1 MATKKSEPEGQKS
14 IAKNRKAFHDF
25 FIVEQ
30 VEAGLVLTGTEVKS
44 LREGRVVI
52 DEAFARVTDG
62 GEAQLL
68 GLSIPQYKNGTYSN
82 HLPDRT
88 RRLLL
93 HKREIRKLVEK
104 TQIERLTVV
113 PLELYWKR
121 GFAKVLLGIAK
132 GKKQHDKRDVL
143 REKQDRRDMQRAMR
157 GRD

>member
-1 MATKKSEPEGQKS
+1 
-14 IAKNRKAFHDF
+14 
-25 FIVEQ
+25 
-30 VEAGLVLTGTEVKS
+30 VKS
-44 LREGRVVI
+44 LREGRVVM
-52 DEAFARVTDG
+52 DEAFARVRDD

-82 HLPDRT
+82 HVPDRP

-93 HKREIRKLVEK
+93 HKREIRKIVEK

-132 GKKQHDKRDVL
+132 GKKLHDKRQVL
-143 REKQDRRDMQRAMR
+143 KEKEDNRAIQRGYR
-157 GRD
+157 GRGE